1 MRLSKPCQ
9 AKSWKSTSRQNSS
22 LLQTAHPNVTLLP
35 PWIFCF
41 IAPDWNSLNQLVLLN
56 PCCISRHTCKGNT
69 SIFSP
74 FRSFMENMVN
84 RSVVWVACSI
94 ESTTLKLHVTFRTH
108 IGESSEIY
116 RHVYRHRRADS
127 LSKHKLLEV
136 IYTLCL
142 ITANLLHLLWGKKKK
157 INEIFLL

>member
-41 IAPDWNSLNQLVLLN
+41 IAPDRNSLNQLVLLN

-94 ESTTLKLHVTFRTH
+94 ESTTLKLHVTFRNWWKFRNTQTCLQAQKGWQPFQAQTVGGNLH
-108 IGESSEIY
+108 FMSHHSKFITFTVGE
-116 RHVYRHRRADS
+116 
-127 LSKHKLLEV
+127 
-136 IYTLCL
+136 
-142 ITANLLHLLWGKKKK
+142 KKSMKYFYY
-157 INEIFLL
+157 N